1 MSSHRHLAP
10 EHHEGN
16 ARCPCT
22 PPEHDPEHKARSALL
37 GSGRRSTPSTG
48 RMIVLPS
55 LALGEHRA
63 DATRAWVYKA
73 LVLPRPL
80 LSPLC
85 RSPDTND
92 LDVETPR
99 YTLRMG
105 SAHGLAGLDLVLHF
119 LFSFLLGFGGRR
131 EGGYYYTG
139 AGTAP
144 WGFVC
149 FSLRG
154 CERGLGLDCTSLYPI
169 SPSASFSSLSLRP
182 AGMLVLKG
190 LVVGFLWALCI
201 HSLDRCNHNERN
213 ISDVL
218 GVLGR
223 CFGIVG

>member
-22 PPEHDPEHKARSALL
+22 PPEHDPEHKARSAFL

-63 DATRAWVYKA
+63 DATGAWVYEA

-80 LSPLC
+80 LSLLFLVA
-85 RSPDTND
+85 RHKRII

-99 YTLRMG
+99 YTLRMV
-105 SAHGLAGLDLVLHF
+105 SAHGLARLDFVLHF
-119 LFSFLLGFGGRR
+119 WFSFLLGFGGRR
-131 EGGYYYTG
+131 EGAYYTG
-139 AGTAP
+139 AGIAP

-149 FSLRG
+149 FSPVGARG
-154 CERGLGLDCTSLYPI
+154 GLDWIAHHYTL
-169 SPSASFSSLSLRP
+169 FLLLLLFLLSLSS
-182 AGMLVLKG
+182 AGG
-190 LVVGFLWALCI
+190 HAGAEGPGGGFPLGPL
-201 HSLDRCNHNERN
+201 HPFFRSL
-213 ISDVL
+213 
-218 GVLGR
+218 
-223 CFGIVG
+223 